1 MSEGKVCHFMMKKG
15 KEKYEE
21 LPLSSILYSNYLT
34 NNLNVTKYSL
44 TKQ

>member
-21 LPLSSILYSNYLT
+21 LPLSSILYFELSNEQLKRDK
-34 NNLNVTKYSL
+34 V
-44 TKQ
+44 